1 MVEFS
6 IISALLLLLIFGIFE
21 FGRALYT
28 YHTVSNAARLGTRWA
43 IVRGSACTSPLD
55 HCNAASS
62 DVQTFVRSQIVA
74 LMDTTQLTVTTTWP
88 GNGGSCA
95 AGSNAPGCPVVV
107 SVSYPFNFVTS
118 FIGPQ
123 LSISSTSQ
131 MTISQ

>member
-1 MVEFS
+1 MVEFC

-28 YHTVSNAARLGTRWA
+28 YHTVSNAARLGSRWA
-43 IVRGSACTSPLD
+43 IVRGSQCTSPLD
-55 HCNAASS
+55 HCNAAST
-62 DVQTFVRSQIVA
+62 DVQDYVRSQIVA
-74 LMDTTQLTVTTTWP
+74 LMDTSQVTVTATWP

-107 SVSYPFNFVTS
+107 NVSYPFQYVSS
-118 FIGPQ
+118 FFGPN
-123 LSISSTSQ
+123 LTISSTSQ